1 MKIYTSRYSNKDLAT
16 ADAHI
21 VGITLYP
28 PRFTLKFKLEENIG
42 QLAPQK
48 SYFKTADK
56 ALFRRRYLEQMEKLG
71 EDGVQALLNPYTG
84 DGRDII
90 LLCYEDVT
98 CDDPEKNWCHR
109 QLLAEW
115 LKDRLGWDVEE
126 YPDSGN
132 WKAKHADKPKF
143 DQMQLF

>member
-28 PRFTLKFKLEENIG
+28 PRFPLKFKLEGNIG
-42 QLAPQK
+42 KLAPQR
-48 SYFKTADK
+48 SYFKTTDK
-56 ALFRRRYLEQMEKLG
+56 ELFREKYMAQLDLLG
-71 EDGVQALLNPYTG
+71 EEGVQALLKPYMG

-98 CDDPEKNWCHR
+98 CDDPDKNWCHR

-115 LKDRLGWDVEE
+115 RSKHLWVSVEE

-132 WKAKHADKPKF
+132 WKAKHTAKPKF